1 MNDLILSGC
10 RPEPLANYLKA
21 LGVFRLLGEQADPN
35 IRGGW
40 KQDEFILRS
49 NLDREKL
56 EQFFLQ
62 DYRPTPIVAPWNGG
76 SGFYPKDK
84 KEGIDALCLSPAQR
98 FSDYRQTISDAQN
111 LIASLG
117 LSEKSSGEEK
127 QLLLRQCRNHFPDK
141 AVAWLDAAY
150 ILTENETKHEA
161 KYPPLLGTGGNDG
174 RLEFTNNFMQRL
186 ADVFDM
192 ETGKPTAFSRSWL
205 SGALFNKPVQKLLT
219 DKPIGQFY
227 PGAAGGA
234 NASVGFSSKS
244 LINPWDFI
252 LMIEGALLFAAATT
266 KRLRAG
272 AAGELS
278 YPFSTRAAGVG
289 YGTASAADENTR
301 GELWIPLWESPSLL
315 SEVVTLFS
323 EGRAQ
328 AGRRT
333 VKNSVDFAQALA
345 MLGTDRGINEFI
357 RYGFQVRNGLA
368 YFATPLGRWKA
379 KTRPKPNLLDQ
390 TGAWLDSLRYKA
402 MGDTAPERIRRTF
415 HAVEEAIMNFC
426 KPGGPAQ
433 MTEILVEM
441 GQAERALAISP
452 RFREE
457 AFAKPI
463 VLSEEWIEAL
473 DSEKEKTEFR
483 LALALASM
491 GIRKNLEPVEV
502 RPEKT
507 HWLGLKNP
515 PHVVWRDG
523 SLVDNLKAVL
533 FRRCLDTESLDGKQ
547 RADLGDIAAFISH
560 NVDESRLEKL
570 LWGLCLIDWSKVP
583 TTGHRSEE
591 SFTPILYDLLKLT
604 YLHEPLKDT
613 KIPLNIAILTR
624 AASGNAAEASR
635 LAAQR
640 LIGSGFYPLV
650 DVIREPDKKTQRIAA
665 ALIFPISR
673 PDIYRLVKRAL
684 KISEPVQK

>member
-21 LGVFRLLGEQADPN
+21 LGVFRLLGEQADSN

-76 SGFYPKDK
+76 SGFYPKVK
-84 KEGIDALCLSPAQR
+84 KNGIDALCISPAQR
-98 FSDYRQTISDAQN
+98 FTDYRQTISIAQN
-111 LIASLG
+111 LIESLG
-117 LSEKSSGEEK
+117 LSEKSSGEQK

-150 ILTENETKHEA
+150 ILTEHEA

-186 ADVFDM
+186 IDIFDIG
-192 ETGKPTAFSRSWL
+192 TGAPTAFSRSWL
-205 SGALFNKPVQKLLT
+205 SGALFNVPVQKLLA

-234 NASVGFSSKS
+234 NSSVGFSSKS

-272 AAGELS
+272 TAIELG

-289 YGTASAADENTR
+289 YGTASTADETSR

-315 SEVVTLFS
+315 SEVMTLFS

-328 AGRRT
+328 AGRRPA
-333 VKNSVDFAQALA
+333 KNSVDFAQALA
-345 MLGTDRGINEFI
+345 MLGTDRGINEFL
-357 RYGFQVRNGLA
+357 RYGFQERNGLA
-368 YFATPLGRWKA
+368 YFATPLGRWRAKA
-379 KTRPKPNLLDQ
+379 RPKANLLDQ
-390 TGAWLDSLRYKA
+390 VGSWIDSFRHKATGN
-402 MGDTAPERIRRTF
+402 TAPERIKRTF
-415 HAVEEAIMNFC
+415 RAVEEAIMNFC

-433 MTEILVEM
+433 MTEIVIAL
-441 GQAERALAISP
+441 GQAERALAGSP

-457 AFAKPI
+457 AFVKPI
-463 VLSEEWIEAL
+463 LLSEEWIEAL
-473 DSEKEKTEFR
+473 DNGKEKTEFQ

-502 RPEKT
+502 RSGKVS
-507 HWLGLKNP
+507 WLDQKNP

-523 SLVDNLKAVL
+523 SLINNLTAVL
-533 FRRCLDTESLDGKQ
+533 LRRCLDAESLDGKY
-547 RADLGDIAAFISH
+547 RAGLGEIAAFIS
-560 NVDESRLEKL
+560 VDVDDSRLEKL
-570 LWGLCLIDWSKVP
+570 LWGLSLIDWPKV
-583 TTGHRSEE
+583 TTAASHRIEG
-591 SFTPILYDLLKLT
+591 SFTPMLYDLLKLT
-604 YLHEPLKDT
+604 CLHEPLKDT
-613 KIPLNIAILTR
+613 PIPLNTAILTR
-624 AASGNAAEASR
+624 AASGDAAAASK

-640 LIGSGFYPLV
+640 LTGSGFHPLV
-650 DVIREPDKKTQRIAA
+650 DLITEPSKNTQRIAA

-673 PDIYRLVKRAL
+673 SDIYRLVKRIL
-684 KISEPVQK
+684 KVSEPAQR